1 MKLYSGAFSALQ
13 NQAQRTV
20 LFNFHRSSASWRVR
34 ILLNLKKIP
43 YEYGAVNLLEKENM
57 SQDFLAIN
65 PSGLVPALWID
76 GNLLTESMAIAE
88 YLEETRPDNF
98 PLLPKDPFKRAVVR
112 RICEHVNAGIQP
124 MQNLRLLDKIAEEYK
139 ADKAEWTAYWN
150 KRGHDSLEEIMK
162 QHAGIYSVGDELSL
176 ADVFFYP
183 QMYSGVQRFGVR
195 KDDYVHL
202 KRVFDNLLKLEEFR
216 SADPEQQPDA
226 HKKKQ
231 PDAPAD
237 TGAK

>member
-1 MKLYSGAFSALQ
+1 MGA
-13 NQAQRTV
+13 
-20 LFNFHRSSASWRVR
+20 
-34 ILLNLKKIP
+34 
-43 YEYGAVNLLEKENM
+43 
-57 SQDFLAIN
+57 DFLAIN

-88 YLEETRPDNF
+88 YLEETRPENF
-98 PLLPKDPFKRAVVR
+98 PLLPKDSYQRAVVR

-124 MQNLRLLDKIAEEYK
+124 MQNLRLLDKISEDYK

-150 KRGHDSLEEIMK
+150 KRGHDSLEEILK
-162 QHAGIYSVGDELSL
+162 DHAGIYCVGDNLSL

-216 SADPEQQPDA
+216 AADPE
-226 HKKKQ
+226 KQ
-231 PDAPAD
+231 PDEQKKKVSDPQQNSPAN
-237 TGAK
+237 